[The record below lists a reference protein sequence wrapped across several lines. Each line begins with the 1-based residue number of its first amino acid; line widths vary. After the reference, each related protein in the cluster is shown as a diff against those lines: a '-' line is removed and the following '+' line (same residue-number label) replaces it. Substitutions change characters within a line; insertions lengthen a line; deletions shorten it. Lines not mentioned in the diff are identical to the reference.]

1 MKRQISDRPGAGCS
15 VVWQLQNGRSRIQR
29 GMAADGF
36 RGDFPYAGVTVV
48 AENKD
53 PEENTSASIIV
64 ETVRDVFAEG
74 VAFGVE
80 DVLRDAFQEAAEII
94 RDKKLSGCSA
104 AAIAVCGT
112 HIWYAMAGNC
122 RIYRIDSDGVNCFVH
137 DQSAATEIN
146 MPPDH
151 TDYYKKI
158 REMKWW
164 LGSPSQGKPV
174 CGHARIKQDTTYM
187 ILTAGGWTQ
196 FENTANTF
204 HRKGTRKTLD
214 GWLASVTREMK
225 LAYRRQGGALG
236 AVSGLKKKRRNPF
249 SWRTSVCITAFLGLM
264 AFLVFANP
272 FSRSSETSDSER
284 TDLFSSDSSR
294 EDIVQPIAGDTT
306 PETASHEEFWLLS
319 LVSDSLFFSENDSA
333 EAAVLDISA
342 DLPLQVVQVG
352 GSVPSLSRDTFAI
365 SLNSEPD
372 PQWENFA
379 PGIYAIRADTVS
391 LLLART
397 ISISYPGLEVRELDR
412 IITVRENGVVESARW
427 LSNLSPDSASSTGV
441 IVETRSS
448 VAGGANWIRN
458 YPVFANGNRDDRAG
472 EAGGFMGDSLPGLP
486 SLRNP
491 HCYRLIVII

>member
-1 MKRQISDRPGAGCS
+1 M
-15 VVWQLQNGRSRIQR
+15 VWQLQNGRSRIQR
-29 GMAADGF
+29 GLAADGF

-53 PEENTSASIIV
+53 PEENSSASIAV

-94 RDKKLSGCSA
+94 REQKLSGCSA

-122 RIYRIDSDGVNCFVH
+122 RIYRIDSDGVNCFVQ
-137 DQSAATEIN
+137 DQSAANEIN
-146 MPPDH
+146 MSPDH

-164 LGSPSQGKPV
+164 LGSPEQGKPI

-196 FENTANTF
+196 FENSANTI

-214 GWLASVTREMK
+214 GWLGSVTREMK

-236 AVSGLKKKRRNPF
+236 AVSGLKKKRMKSFP
-249 SWRTSVCITAFLGLM
+249 WRSSVYIAAFLGLM
-264 AFLVFANP
+264 GFLVFANP
-272 FSRSSETSDSER
+272 FSRSSENSDSER
-284 TDLFSSDSSR
+284 TDLFFSDSSL

-306 PETASHEEFWLLS
+306 SDAGPQEEFGLLG
-319 LVSDSLFFSENDSA
+319 LVSGSQLFREDDTVEPA
-333 EAAVLDISA
+333 IIDISA
-342 DLPLQVVQVG
+342 DLPLQMVQIG
-352 GSVPSLSRDTFAI
+352 GSVPSLNPDTF
-365 SLNSEPD
+365 SVNLNAEPD
-372 PQWENFA
+372 TLWENFT
-379 PGIYAIRADTVS
+379 PGIYAIRADTAS
-391 LLLART
+391 LLLAQT
-397 ISISYPGLEVRELDR
+397 ISLSYPGLEIRELDR

-427 LSNLSPDSASSTGV
+427 LSSLSPDSASSTGV

-448 VAGGANWIRN
+448 VAGGADWIRN
-458 YPVFANGNRDDRAG
+458 YAIFANGDRGDRAG

-486 SLRNP
+486 ALRNS